1 MAAVAAVVFFLSG
14 GRVLRRL
21 RGDLAVANRM
31 LEQTQASVC
40 GLETESASLKDEL
53 ERRISDCDA
62 MRVERSHW
70 EGQSLLA
77 RQENERLG
85 RELDGMRASVKALE
99 AEVEKRVREVVA
111 LEARLS
117 DPNTNPDALQ
127 ARIGALEDQIVS
139 LESNLFD
146 ARFVIHGLLKGSPL
160 SCPDGVRTEGRVL
173 CRIVGRDQGRGY
185 VVLEGEGSPAWQV
198 ASPLDLMRD
207 GKVIAK
213 ARVALVDSRLCVAE
227 LDPEFRKF
235 ALVDEGEYVEIA
247 L

>member
-1 MAAVAAVVFFLSG
+1 MAAVAAVAFFLSG

-21 RGDLAVANRM
+21 RGDLEVASR
-31 LEQTQASVC
+31 LLAQTQASVSD
-40 GLETESASLKDEL
+40 LEAESASLKDEL
-53 ERRISDCDA
+53 KQRISDCDA

-85 RELDGMRASVKALE
+85 KELEGMRASVEALE

-117 DPNTNPDALQ
+117 DPNTSPDALQ

-139 LESNLFD
+139 LESNLSD
-146 ARFVIHGLLKGSPL
+146 ARFVIHGLLRVRPL
-160 SCPDGVRTEGRVL
+160 SGPEGARAEGRVL

-185 VVLEGEGSPAWQV
+185 VVLEGQGSPAWQV
-198 ASPLDLMRD
+198 ASSLDLMRD